1 MKRIITQSGRL
12 GLSTSRLRVLA
23 VVLPVLFW
31 IAELALRSFLFA
43 EDRTLPGDIFALITL
58 ALGAAAFSSWIFGI
72 VDRQEA
78 EVRRRADQLAALHE
92 AALSL
97 TTELEMGEV
106 LQKVVDLSRALVD
119 AKYAALGVLD
129 EKGESI
135 EQFIT
140 AGIDPEARA
149 QMGELP
155 SGHGLLGVI
164 VKEGKPI
171 RIPEIED
178 DPRSVGFP
186 PNHPKMHSLMGLPIV
201 SKGRVIGDLYLT
213 DKMVMLEDG
222 TERQTYFD
230 EEDQE
235 VAEMFATQAAIA
247 IENAQL
253 YRKTQQLAI
262 LQERQRFGMD
272 LHDGIIQSIYAIGL
286 MLEESDLAVE
296 SNPAESHNMIRQG
309 LKGLNDVIRDI
320 RNYILDLRPQRFQG
334 RDLGQGLEELARELR
349 ANTLLNIEVKI
360 NSADLKSVSPE
371 QTVDLLHIAQEAM
384 TNAAKHA
391 RATKV
396 SVELSNGRGELL
408 MTISDNGQGF
418 DMATATNKGGHG
430 LRNMR
435 ERTIAAGGD
444 LKVDSQL
451 GKGTRLEIHLPLS

>member
-1 MKRIITQSGRL
+1 M
-12 GLSTSRLRVLA
+12 
-23 VVLPVLFW
+23 
-31 IAELALRSFLFA
+31 
-43 EDRTLPGDIFALITL
+43 
-58 ALGAAAFSSWIFGI
+58 
-72 VDRQEA
+72 

-97 TTELEMGEV
+97 TTELDMGHV
-106 LQKVVDLSRALVD
+106 LQKVVDLSRSLVN

-129 EKGESI
+129 DAGDSI

-140 AGIDPEARA
+140 AGIDPVQRA

-155 SGHGLLGVI
+155 RGHGLLGALI
-164 VKEGKPI
+164 KEGKPI
-171 RIPEIED
+171 RIPEIGD

-186 PNHPKMHSLMGLPIV
+186 PNHPPMHSLLGVPIR
-201 SKGRVIGDLYLT
+201 SKGHVIGDLYLT
-213 DKMVMLEDG
+213 DKLIEVEDG
-222 TERQTYFD
+222 TERIGVFTS
-230 EEDQE
+230 EDQE

-296 SNPAESHNMIRQG
+296 SNPPDAHTAIRQA
-309 LKGLNDVIRDI
+309 LHGLNDVIRDI

-334 RDLGQGLEELARELR
+334 RDLGQGLEEIARELR
-349 ANTLLNIEVKI
+349 ANSLLNIDVSTDGVDLRSL
-360 NSADLKSVSPE
+360 SAE
-371 QTVDLLHIAQEAM
+371 QTVDLLHIAQEAI

-391 RATKV
+391 RATHV
-396 SVELSNGRGELL
+396 SVALHESAGELVL
-408 MTISDNGQGF
+408 SISDNGQGF
-418 DMATATNKGGHG
+418 EMAQAQNKGGHG

-435 ERTIAAGGD
+435 ERAAAIGGI
-444 LKVDSQL
+444 LHVDSQV
-451 GKGTRLEIHLPLS
+451 GQGTQLEIQLSLSVN